1 MEKLVLRLGNLS
13 CPVCAE
19 QVGTMLKKM
28 KGVEEAQVFF
38 NTSKAKLTY
47 NPQEVTVD
55 EMVKAVEKL
64 GYSAKVM

>member
-1 MEKLVLRLGNLS
+1 MERLVLQLGNVS

-19 QVGTMLKKM
+19 QVGTVLRKM
-28 KGVEEAQVFF
+28 KGVEEAQVSF

-55 EMVKAVEKL
+55 EIIKAVEKL
-64 GYSAKVM
+64 GYSAKVK